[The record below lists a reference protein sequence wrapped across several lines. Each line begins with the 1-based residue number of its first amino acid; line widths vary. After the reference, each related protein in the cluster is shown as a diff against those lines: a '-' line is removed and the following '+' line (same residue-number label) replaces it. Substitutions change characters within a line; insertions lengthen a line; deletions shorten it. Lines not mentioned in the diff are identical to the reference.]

1 MRKVDETIEEVK
13 NERAVIDDQA
23 LQNASLKE
31 KLRDTVD
38 TL

>member
-1 MRKVDETIEEVK
+1 MRKVEETIEEVK